1 MEETDKDL
9 RFLSDGIEDLPQYLS
24 SKNLFWPLGQTAT
37 PLTIGNLLFSLR
49 RLLSKFKNDPVYRD
63 FEQKIDQIKASNRA
77 LFQQKEQEELSSR
90 AREWGNSVEDW
101 QENGAALSSLR
112 IDLRNR
118 AVLELILADL
128 DSATIKTTLLIE
140 TIDDKFEKMTE
151 PGGFIWEEGLE
162 QGFPKEPYWYLW
174 RRPPGRTK

>member
-24 SKNLFWPLGQTAT
+24 SKNLFWPLGQSAT

-49 RLLSKFKNDPVYRD
+49 RLLSKSQDSSVYHD
-63 FEQKIDQIKASNRA
+63 LEQKLDQVKASNRA
-77 LFQQKEQEELSSR
+77 LFQQKEQEELGSR
-90 AREWGNSVEDW
+90 VREWANSVDDW
-101 QENGAALSSLR
+101 QENGADVASLR

-128 DSATIKTTLLIE
+128 ESTDIKTTLQIE
-140 TIDDKFEKMTE
+140 TIDGKFEKMTE
-151 PGGFIWEEGLE
+151 PGGFIWEAGLE
-162 QGFPKEPYWYLW
+162 KGFPREPFWFLW
-174 RRPPGRTK
+174 RKK